1 MSTQSVATSAVATSP
16 AASIP
21 ASIPWASPAAQYRA
35 HQAAI
40 AAAIARVLDGG
51 FFVLGE
57 ELAAFERAFASYC
70 GVQHGVGVASGTDAL
85 ELAMRAL
92 GIGPG
97 DEVITV
103 SHTAVATAAAILACG
118 ATPVLVDIDR
128 AYYTIDASRIEAA
141 ITPHTKAILPVHI
154 YGQAADMD
162 AILTLARA
170 RNLRVI
176 EDCAQCSGGRYGLR
190 RLGSLGD
197 IGCFSF
203 YPTKNLGAIGDG
215 GMVVTSDADLAA
227 RVRRLRQYG
236 WDEARKTHEVGRNSR
251 LDPMQ
256 AAILAVKLPHLDA
269 DNARRAAIAAR
280 YDRGLAG
287 LPLTLPSA
295 RANSTHVY
303 HLYVVQCADRQRLM
317 RHLHADQI
325 GSAVHYAQAVHVQTG
340 YAERSVMPKA
350 GLPVTGAIVDKIL
363 SLPMYPELTDAEIDR
378 VVASIQ
384 RYYKAAR

>member
-1 MSTQSVATSAVATSP
+1 MSPQTDPTAMG
-16 AASIP
+16 ASIGAP
-21 ASIPWASPAAQYRA
+21 ISWASPAAQYRA
-35 HQAAI
+35 HQKAI
-40 AAAIARVLDGG
+40 QAAIARVLDNG

-57 ELAAFERAFASYC
+57 EVDSFERTFADYC
-70 GVQHGVGVASGTDAL
+70 GVNHGVGVASGTDAL

-103 SHTAVATAAAILACG
+103 SHTAVATAAAVLACG
-118 ATPVLVDIDR
+118 ATPVLVDIEER
-128 AYYTIDASRIEAA
+128 YYTLDPSRIEAA
-141 ITPHTKAILPVHI
+141 VTPRTKAIVPVHL

-162 AILTLARA
+162 SIVKLARA
-170 RNLRVI
+170 RKLRVI
-176 EDCAQCSGGRYGLR
+176 EDCAQATGGSYGLR

-197 IGCFSF
+197 MACFSF

-215 GMVVTSDADLAA
+215 GMVVTSDAGLAA

-256 AAILAVKLPHLDA
+256 AAILAAKLPHLDA

-287 LPLTLPSA
+287 SPLVVPAA
-295 RANSTHVY
+295 RANAAHVY
-303 HLYVVQCADRQRLM
+303 HLYVVRCDDRSRLM
-317 RHLHADQI
+317 AHLRTDQI
-325 GSAVHYAQAVHVQTG
+325 GSAVHYAEPVHVQRG
-340 YAERSVMPKA
+340 YAEKSVLPQD

-363 SLPMYPELTDAEIDR
+363 SLPMYPELTDAEVDR
-378 VVASIQ
+378 VIASLR
-384 RYYKAAR
+384 RYDNH